1 MEHFGHRLLAYLWFL
16 EFLIVEWEA
25 EPSCETGRLALLL
38 RLGLKLSSL
47 MKCIVTTSS
56 DDPGPSLSY
65 AAKGLGCWWTSHNAL
80 RISYP
85 HPCSCVYTPLL
96 HLQIF
101 DFFFRVRNG
110 EFSLF
115 FFPLPNR
122 RQWGQRSTL
131 VMHHFQQHET
141 DLYPKLYFS
150 IVKRSRVGM
159 HELEVEMGTSF
170 EGEQEYHSC
179 IFLLRAAVEY
189 DFLRFSEVRS
199 STGAPVSSMLPF
211 GCSPFTLHPYKE
223 KK

>member
-1 MEHFGHRLLAYLWFL
+1 MNNQAQSCLLLSYYPSGALWSQAAGLPVVPRVSNSRMRGRALLWNRQTRPPFKIRFKAVLFDEMYSYYFIRWSWTIPQLCCYRFGLLVDFPQCTENFLSTSLFMCLYATAASSNLWF
-16 EFLIVEWEA
+16 
-25 EPSCETGRLALLL
+25 
-38 RLGLKLSSL
+38 
-47 MKCIVTTSS
+47 
-56 DDPGPSLSY
+56 
-65 AAKGLGCWWTSHNAL
+65 
-80 RISYP
+80 
-85 HPCSCVYTPLL
+85 
-96 HLQIF
+96 
-101 DFFFRVRNG
+101 FFFRVRNG

-189 DFLRFSEVRS
+189 DFLS
-199 STGAPVSSMLPF
+199 L
-211 GCSPFTLHPYKE
+211 
-223 KK
+223 

>member
-1 MEHFGHRLLAYLWFL
+1 MILDHPSVMLLKVWAVGGLPTMHW
-16 EFLIVEWEA
+16 EFLIHIPVHVFIRH
-25 EPSCETGRLALLL
+25 CCIF
-38 RLGLKLSSL
+38 KSL
-47 MKCIVTTSS
+47 I
-56 DDPGPSLSY
+56 
-65 AAKGLGCWWTSHNAL
+65 
-80 RISYP
+80 
-85 HPCSCVYTPLL
+85 
-96 HLQIF
+96 
-101 DFFFRVRNG
+101 FFFRVRNG

-199 STGAPVSSMLPF
+199 STGAPVSSVLPF

>member
-179 IFLLRAAVEY
+179 IFLLRAVVEY

-199 STGAPVSSMLPF
+199 STGAPVSSVLPF